1 MLKTILISKIETTRE
16 SNAMAMV
23 FASAF
28 LKLSRIFFL
37 VATLITV
44 TMGGAFAANVPSI
57 TSMQRRVTP
66 RASDRI
72 ANQEKLLP
80 PTFCFPPMVP
90 PHKKSEQEPKLL
102 PPLPP
107 FRKSQRL
114 PSTIKRAPEPKR
126 LPAPV
131 FAPLQPI
138 RLPDNKAGSEAA
150 SLEFER
156 WQPPGIYSPKV
167 DSGAEKT
174 IDNRGMIFDS
184 EMILDDNV
192 DHSKPSP
199 LSTIRMPISE
209 VMQVAHWED
218 SAGTSV
224 SNAST
229 LSLVD
234 RSVCPAMNWAH
245 ADDFSATPLPVDPWF
260 HDADSEQTVYDDKQP
275 VPTQRP
281 WIEWGRK
288 FYGSGITPPS
298 ETWLGD
304 TNLVQQQLYLYGDY
318 RTGISTGRNDL
329 ARIDNWASRLNLDL
343 DYRITATERFH
354 AFFGPLNRATQFTRL
369 ERVDGDWEYQ
379 TFYNLN
385 PVTAYFEGDA
395 GALLGGAA
403 GTPSPFELPVT
414 AGLVPLVFQNGI
426 WLEDAASGFAF
437 AIPARHSRLLNW
449 ANFDAT
455 FFAVFDQINSP
466 AFGADKH
473 AAQAFGTA
481 LFIDAYD
488 GYIETGY
495 AYLNDREGLGR
506 SYHNATASYT
516 RRYFDRISNSIRL
529 ITNMGQDL
537 PKADRTADGALLLI
551 ENSLV
556 TNEPLTVVPYFN
568 LFAGWGRPQSVAR
581 AGVAGGVLRNTGIN
595 FEIDGLNGY
604 PTLDATGADTAGGS
618 IGVDLIGDDLDR
630 QWLLE
635 ASYVTAHGDRAL
647 ISGDQFALGT
657 RYQVAI
663 SHRSIIRFDTMYGW
677 EKGDNNINGS
687 RIEYRWKF

>member
-1 MLKTILISKIETTRE
+1 
-16 SNAMAMV
+16 
-23 FASAF
+23 
-28 LKLSRIFFL
+28 
-37 VATLITV
+37 
-44 TMGGAFAANVPSI
+44 
-57 TSMQRRVTP
+57 MQRRIVPQADETTSQP
-66 RASDRI
+66 MVMPGRTDSTEYNSAPVFQMPAVETVQCLQSPEPQ
-72 ANQEKLLP
+72 APEPQAPEPQEPQAQEPQAQEPQAQEPQAQLKPQKP
-80 PTFCFPPMVP
+80 PTFLPT
-90 PHKKSEQEPKLL
+90 L
-102 PPLPP
+102 PPK
-107 FRKSQRL
+107 RKPSHL
-114 PSTIKRAPEPKR
+114 PSTVKQAPIPTRLPTPAVTLPSSPAR
-126 LPAPV
+126 LPASELN
-131 FAPLQPI
+131 FQAAT
-138 RLPDNKAGSEAA
+138 PD
-150 SLEFER
+150 FEL
-156 WQPPGIYSPKV
+156 WQPPGIFEPKPSERSKQYHFPEQ
-167 DSGAEKT
+167 DSGMI
-174 IDNRGMIFDS
+174 IDGESD
-184 EMILDDNV
+184 LLLA
-192 DHSKPSP
+192 PP
-199 LSTIRMPISE
+199 LSTINSKPISE
-209 VMQVAHWED
+209 IMQVAAWEESPRAD
-218 SAGTSV
+218 STANTF
-224 SNAST
+224 
-229 LSLVD
+229 SLVD
-234 RSVCPAMNWAH
+234 RSVCPSMSWAH
-245 ADDFSATPLPVDPWF
+245 ADDFSATPLPVEPWF
-260 HDADSEQTVYDDKQP
+260 HDTDTEQTVYDDKHP

-281 WIEWGRK
+281 LIEWGRK

-298 ETWLGD
+298 ETWLGK

-318 RTGISTGRNDL
+318 RTAIATGRDDA
-329 ARIDNWASRLNLDL
+329 ARLDNWASRLNLDL

-354 AFFGPLNRATQFTRL
+354 AFFGPLNRATQFNRL

-403 GTPSPFELPVT
+403 GTPSPFELPIT

-426 WLEDAASGFAF
+426 WMEDAVSGFAF

-466 AFGADKH
+466 AFGADNH
-473 AAQAFGTA
+473 AGQAFGSA

-506 SYHNATASYT
+506 DYHNMTASYT
-516 RRYFDRISNSIRL
+516 RRYFDRISNSVRI

-537 PKADRTADGALLLI
+537 PKADRTADGTLLLI

-556 TNEPLTVVPYFN
+556 SHEPLTFVPYFN

-581 AGVAGGVLRNTGIN
+581 AGIAGGVLRNTGIN

-618 IGVDLIGDDLDR
+618 IGIDLIGDDLDR
-630 QWLLE
+630 QLLLE
-635 ASYVTAHGDRAL
+635 ASYLTAHGDRAFV
-647 ISGDQFALGT
+647 SGDQFALGT

-677 EKGDNNINGS
+677 EQGDNNIYGT
-687 RIEYRWKF
+687 RLEYRWKF